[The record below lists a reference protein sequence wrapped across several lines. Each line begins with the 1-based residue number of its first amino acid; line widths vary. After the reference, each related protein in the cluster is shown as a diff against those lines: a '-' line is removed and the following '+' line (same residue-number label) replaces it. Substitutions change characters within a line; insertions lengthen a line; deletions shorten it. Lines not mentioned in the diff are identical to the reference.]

1 MRAANRELRATSSG
15 MVKHVARS
23 SWHVASLHSAM
34 HTLEPFYNWR
44 HRYTAEEDARSP
56 FFGQEHSEFEF
67 THAVYDHA
75 LHPQWDDLG
84 SETLYMKALFVDYD
98 EGYAILEFIGEW
110 NDLLGNDIMFLKR
123 DIVEPMMSHG
133 ISKFI
138 LVGENVLNFHAGDDE
153 YYNEWYDEASDA
165 DGWIALLNFREHVR
179 DDMKAA
185 DIDKYFLLGGQLD
198 QMDWRT
204 FEPEDL
210 FEKVSGFVQRR
221 LNA

>member
-1 MRAANRELRATSSG
+1 
-15 MVKHVARS
+15 
-23 SWHVASLHSAM
+23 M

-44 HRYTAEEDARSP
+44 HRYMAEDDERSS
-56 FFGQEHSEFEF
+56 FFGSEHSEFEF

-75 LHPQWDDLG
+75 IHPQWDEFG
-84 SETLYMKALFVDYD
+84 SETLYLKVLYMDYE
-98 EGYAILEFIGEW
+98 EGSVIIEFIGEW

-123 DIVEPMMSHG
+123 DIIEPMMTHG

-138 LVGENVLNFHAGDDE
+138 LIGENVLNFHAGDEE
-153 YYNEWYDEASDA
+153 YYSEWFDEANES

-179 DDMKAA
+179 DDLKAA
-185 DIDKYFLLGGQLD
+185 NIDQYFLLGGQLD

-210 FEKVSGFVQRR
+210 LARVQNAVQRR
-221 LNA
+221 LSA